1 MSGCCLGVCMWFS
14 RLSGIMAMLIIA
26 ILMMPSIVQAAL
38 SDVDK
43 DKYILGLSKAL
54 KSENYIKANGYLKKL
69 TDGKVPFIPTL
80 DYFAGEIKYHVCNPQ
95 HSKFYLDRYVKSE
108 GKNGRYYKEAL
119 TLLLAIE
126 EGEKSSHCVKAQA
139 EKAKSR
145 KTDYDK
151 SVRDLVAFFNGK
163 LFNFSLSKTYI
174 HATRTNPKGDKRTDS
189 RTVSARLTETSVC
202 RFEFVSK
209 VTAKT
214 RSSESRY
221 NRNAFSEY
229 KSVVDFR
236 ALTKSPSFSDA
247 QGFSSHPE
255 KYYSHS
261 IGNIPKAK
269 VNAKPGNNYSSQMKY
284 FAKSV
289 VNNKKA
295 VDFRFRKIWEYCQ
308 SIKGA

>member
-1 MSGCCLGVCMWFS
+1 MWFS
-14 RLSGIMAMLIIA
+14 RLPGTKAVLVIA
-26 ILMMPSIVQAAL
+26 IVMMSPVVQAAL

-54 KSENYIKANGYLKKL
+54 KSENYVKANGYLKKL
-69 TDGKVPFIPTL
+69 TEGKVPFTPTL
-80 DYFAGEIKYHVCNPQ
+80 DYFAGEIKYHVCNHP

-108 GKNGRYYKEAL
+108 GKNGRYYKDAL

-126 EGEKSSHCVKAQA
+126 DGEKSSHCAKAQA
-139 EKAKSR
+139 EKANSR
-145 KTDYDK
+145 KVDYDK
-151 SVRDLVAFFNGK
+151 SVGDLVAFFNGK
-163 LFNFSLSKTYI
+163 LFNFTLSKTYI
-174 HATRTNPKGDKRTDS
+174 HTTRTNPKGDKRTDS
-189 RTVSARLTETSVC
+189 RTVSARLDETSVC

-221 NRNAFSEY
+221 NRNAFSEF
-229 KSVVDFR
+229 KSVADFR
-236 ALTKSPSFSDA
+236 VLTKPPSFSDA
-247 QGFSSHPE
+247 QEFSTHPK

-261 IGNIPKAK
+261 IGHIPKAK
-269 VNAKPGNNYSSQMKY
+269 VNVKPGNNYSSQMKY

-295 VDFRFRKIWEYCQ
+295 VDFRFRKIWEYCR
-308 SIKGA
+308 SVKGT